1 MRLLDV
7 EGSRGLLRFP
17 RQLTKSLLERDFGTK
32 LDLPDDRLCPP
43 IPNRYNYILWIQDLL
58 DSTSD
63 SYADRYDA
71 ERTVTGLD
79 M

>member
-1 MRLLDV
+1 MHRRSVDTDSSDID
-7 EGSRGLLRFP
+7 ERF
-17 RQLTKSLLERDFGTK
+17 
-32 LDLPDDRLCPP
+32 
-43 IPNRYNYILWIQDLL
+43 NYIVWIQDLL
-58 DSTSD
+58 DTTSD